1 MGLGKWIALG
11 VGIAAAPYT
20 GGASLALGSQVFNS
34 LNNKEAADKAV
45 GQQQA
50 ATDRAL
56 AANDRTLGGYIGRGN
71 TAGDA
76 LQGLMGL
83 GPLPGSDGM
92 AAPADVAEMGHL
104 PADPVSG
111 SRPRNG
117 APVEGTAVPRATAPP
132 VQAPATLA
140 TLGSQSGYGMAGGG
154 GASVRMRGPNG
165 QLYDVPTARVSEA
178 EAQGGQRVQ

>member
-50 ATDRAL
+50 ATDQAL
-56 AANDRTLGGYIGRGN
+56 AANDRTLGGYINRGN

-76 LQGLMGL
+76 LMGLMGL
-83 GPLPGSDGM
+83 GPLPGSQGL
-92 AAPADVAEMGHL
+92 AAPPDAAAHL
-104 PADPVSG
+104 AADPVTG

-117 APVEGTAVPRATAPP
+117 APVEGTAVPRTAVP

-140 TLGSQSGYGMAGGG
+140 TLGSQSGYGMAGGS

-165 QLYDVPTARVSEA
+165 QLYDVPAPRVAEA
-178 EAQGGQRVQ
+178 EAQGGQRVS

>member
-1 MGLGKWIALG
+1 MGLGKWLALAG
-11 VGIAAAPYT
+11 GIAAAPYT

-34 LNNKEAADKAV
+34 LNNKEAAEKAV
-45 GQQQA
+45 GQQQT
-50 ATDRAL
+50 ATDQAL
-56 AANDRTLGGYIGRGN
+56 AANDRTLGGYVSRGN

-83 GPLPGSDGM
+83 GPLPGSDGL
-92 AAPADVAEMGHL
+92 AAPADQAAAHL
-104 PADPVSG
+104 AADPVTG

-117 APVEGTAVPRATAPP
+117 APVEGTAVPRTAVP

-140 TLGSQSGYGMAGGG
+140 TLGSQSGYGMAGGS

-165 QLYDVPTARVSEA
+165 QLYDVPAPRVAEA
-178 EAQGGQRVQ
+178 EAQGGQRVS